1 MQTPAN
7 CDKMDTKQKRYLC
20 PACGKHTVLWLLPST
35 AVRDLP
41 VKCKRCGKM
50 SVLNIDFEP
59 EPDAPAP

>member
-1 MQTPAN
+1 MQKTEN
-7 CDKMDTKQKRYLC
+7 HDKMDTKQKRVLC
-20 PACGKHTVLWLLPST
+20 PACGKHTVLWLLPGS
-35 AVRDLP
+35 AVKNLP